1 MIFKYLGKILDE
13 IAVIFVIA
21 VVLHVTGILPFD
33 AVVSDFLS
41 LIWGGIDSILDW
53 LVEQI
58 KERI

>member
-21 VVLHVTGILPFD
+21 VVLHITGILPFD
-33 AVVSDFLS
+33 AVIGDFLN
-41 LIWGGIDSILDW
+41 LIWGGIDSLLDW

-58 KERI
+58 KQRI